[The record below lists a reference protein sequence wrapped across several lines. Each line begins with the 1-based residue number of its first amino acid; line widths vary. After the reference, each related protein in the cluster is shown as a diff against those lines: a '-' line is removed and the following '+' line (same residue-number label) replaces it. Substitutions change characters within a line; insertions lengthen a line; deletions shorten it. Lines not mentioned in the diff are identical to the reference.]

1 MSVNFIW
8 YLAKQNKNENN
19 NTWENSRAQ
28 STTLNMHSHLST
40 FKVANRIH
48 NACAILCEIFSTV
61 FHLAICKATN
71 FRERL
76 VFILFHFLFAFN
88 FMVFRII
95 RVYFICNLDRI
106 FVMFVLF
113 FCLPRSHWTW
123 NALWIFFRIAEIS
136 EKIRMFGIASH
147 RFNRLIKNYRDTN
160 KSNLD

>member
-61 FHLAICKATN
+61 FHLAICKATH

-95 RVYFICNLDRI
+95 LCIL
-106 FVMFVLF
+106 FVIWIEFSWCLF
-113 FCLPRSHWTW
+113 FFL
-123 NALWIFFRIAEIS
+123 
-136 EKIRMFGIASH
+136 IASFTLNLERIMNLFPH
-147 RFNRLIKNYRDTN
+147 CRNKWKN
-160 KSNLD
+160 SNVRHCIASIQQIN

>member
-8 YLAKQNKNENN
+8 YLAKQNKNEDN

-40 FKVANRIH
+40 FKVANRIR

-61 FHLAICKATN
+61 FHLAICKATH

-76 VFILFHFLFAFN
+76 VFILFNFLFAFN

-95 RVYFICNLDRI
+95 LCIL
-106 FVMFVLF
+106 FVIWIEFSWCSF

-136 EKIRMFGIASH
+136 EKNSNESH